1 MKFYERTEE
10 LAILKR
16 NRENAITLGAKMTVV
31 LGRRRIG
38 KTSLILKSVE
48 NTPFVYLFVSKKNE
62 GLLCADFIE
71 EIQHSLGL
79 TIFGEIKTFKQ
90 LFAFL
95 MQHSQ
100 NNHFT
105 LAIDEFQEFMNI
117 NASVYS
123 DIQNSW
129 DREKN
134 KSKMNLIVSGS
145 SYSIM
150 KKIFENAKEPLFNR
164 ANERII
170 LKPFKVT
177 TLEIIFK
184 EQAKNYKPIDLLAF
198 YCITGGVPKY
208 VELLVDNKIFSLSA
222 ITKELFRENSFWLD
236 EGKNLLIEEFGKEYT
251 TYFSILSLIA
261 SAKTSRSDIESVL
274 QKNIGGYLERL
285 INDYQIIKPL
295 KPIFSKPGG
304 RIQKYQ
310 FEDNFLTTWFRFVFK
325 YRSAVEIGNYKYL
338 SEIFTRDFKLFSDKL
353 LEKWFIEKLKLT
365 NNYSEI
371 GNYWNK
377 GDNEIDIVAINET
390 TKKIMFAE
398 VKLNKNKLNLTTLQ
412 NKATQVKEFTNY
424 KEITYQLFSIEDM
437 TKEF

>member
-1 MKFYERTEE
+1 MKFYERNEE
-10 LAILKR
+10 LAILKK
-16 NRENAITLGAKMTVV
+16 NRENSMTNGAKMTVI

-38 KTSLILKSVE
+38 KTSLILKSLE

-62 GLLCADFIE
+62 VLLCADFIE
-71 EIQHSLGL
+71 EIQRSLGL
-79 TIFGEIKTFKQ
+79 TIFGEIKTFQQ

-95 MQHSQ
+95 MQHSK

-117 NASVYS
+117 NTSIYS

-145 SYSIM
+145 SYSLM

-177 TLEIIFK
+177 TLEIIFN
-184 EQAKNYKPIDLLAF
+184 EQAKKFQPVDLLAF

-208 VELLVDNKIFSLSA
+208 VELLVDNGIFSLSA
-222 ITKELFRENSFWLD
+222 ITKELFRENSFWID

-261 SAKTSRSDIESVL
+261 SSKTSRSDIESIL

-285 INDYQIIKPL
+285 ITDYQIIKPI
-295 KPIFSKPGG
+295 KPIFSKLGG

-310 FEDNFLTTWFRFVFK
+310 LEDNFLTTWFRFVFK
-325 YRSAVEIGNYKYL
+325 YRSAVEIGNYQYL
-338 SEIFTRDFKLFSDKL
+338 QEIFNRDFKTFSGKL

-390 TKKIMFAE
+390 TKNVMLAE
-398 VKLNKNKLNLTTLQ
+398 IKLNKNKLNLAELQ
-412 NKATQVKEFTNY
+412 RKSATIKELANFKSIN
-424 KEITYQLFSIEDM
+424 YQLFSLDDM
-437 TKEF
+437 TKEI